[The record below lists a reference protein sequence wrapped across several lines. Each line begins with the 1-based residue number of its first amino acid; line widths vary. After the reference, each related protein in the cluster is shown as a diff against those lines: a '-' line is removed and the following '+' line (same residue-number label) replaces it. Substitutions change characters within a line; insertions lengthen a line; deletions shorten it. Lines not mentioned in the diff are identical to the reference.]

1 LSRVLLV
8 NPNRFVTPPVP
19 PLALEYLQA
28 ALDAAGHETRIADLT
43 FADDPLAVLCREI
56 RDFRPFVAGMT
67 LRNVDSV
74 LYRGNEFFLEPMKPL
89 VACLRDAGVTTVLGG
104 AGFTAFRGAALDYL
118 DADYGVSGPG
128 ERAFPRLVAALERGE
143 KPEERL
149 IDGWAAGID
158 PDFAPVARGGGIDY
172 PAYLGRGALAG
183 FETQKGCLGGCPY
196 CPEANGHL
204 LRRSPEA
211 VVRELRLLTEKGVRE
226 FHLCDTEFNQS
237 LEHCKLF
244 LETLIAANLS
254 LRWALYMK
262 SSPADSELFSL
273 LKDSGAWLVTLSL
286 PTGGVSWPEN
296 AARIAGWCRDNGI
309 RLAVDFLCGL
319 PGDTPESIRR
329 DLDRLRRIAPAT
341 VGLNSVIRLYPGCPA
356 TVEITASLS
365 ERAYL
370 RGTLEG
376 NPGWLFPAF
385 YHRIGPEEL
394 KELVGDD
401 PLFRVEGYESGSNY
415 QRV

>member
-1 LSRVLLV
+1 MSRVLLV

-28 ALDAAGHETRIADLT
+28 ALDATGHETRIADLT
-43 FADDPLAVLCREI
+43 FADDPLAVLCREV
-56 RDFRPFVAGMT
+56 RDFRPLVAGMT

-89 VACLRDAGVTTVLGG
+89 AAALKAAGVTTVLGG
-104 AGFTAFRGAALDYL
+104 AGFTAFRGAALEYL
-118 DADYGVSGPG
+118 GADYGVLGPG
-128 ERAFPRLVAALERGE
+128 ESAFPRLVAALERGE
-143 KPEERL
+143 RPAERL

-158 PDFAPVARGGGIDY
+158 PGLEMTSRGKSVDY
-172 PAYLGRGALAG
+172 AAYLGRGALAG

-204 LRRSPEA
+204 LRRGPEA
-211 VVRELRLLTEKGVRE
+211 VVRELRALTEKGVRE
-226 FHLCDTEFNQS
+226 FHLCDTEFNQD
-237 LEHCKLF
+237 LEHCKSF
-244 LETLIAANLS
+244 LKTLIAAKLA

-262 SSPADSELFSL
+262 SSPADSELFRL
-273 LKDSGAWLVTLSL
+273 LKDSGAWLITLSL
-286 PTGGVSWPEN
+286 PTGDGSWPEN
-296 AARIAGWCRDNGI
+296 AARIAGWCRENGI

-319 PGDTPESIRR
+319 PGDTPDSIRR
-329 DLDRLRRIAPAT
+329 DLDSLRRIAPAT
-341 VGLNSVIRLYPGCPA
+341 VGLNSVIRLYPGCPTTEA
-356 TVEITASLS
+356 IVSSPE

-370 RGTLEG
+370 RGALEG
-376 NPGWLFPAF
+376 NPGWLLPAF

-401 PLFRVEGYESGSNY
+401 PLFRVEGFESGSNY